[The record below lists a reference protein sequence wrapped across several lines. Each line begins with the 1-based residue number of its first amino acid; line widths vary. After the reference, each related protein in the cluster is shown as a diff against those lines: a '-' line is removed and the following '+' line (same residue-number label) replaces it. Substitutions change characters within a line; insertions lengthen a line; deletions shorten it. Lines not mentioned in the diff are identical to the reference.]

1 MDWAR
6 DGADWPNRELSRF
19 VESRPHRWHVQEA
32 GSGPTL
38 LLLHGA
44 GGATQSW
51 RELLPRLARDF
62 HVVAVDLPGQGF
74 SRAGSRHRLSLTRM
88 SEDLAALA
96 AHEGWHIDLIVGHS
110 AGVALAL
117 DLACRIQPKGVVGLN
132 AALGKFEGVAGWLF
146 PLMAK
151 VLALNPFASS
161 ILTRIPNSEAR
172 VRELLETT
180 GSRFDD
186 RTLALYRRLAAD
198 RDHVA
203 GTIAMM
209 SQWNIDALLAR
220 LDRVPC
226 PVLLLA
232 GAQDGTVPP
241 ETSRRASERMD
252 RAEARV
258 LPGLG
263 HLMHE
268 EAPDLVA
275 GEIADFAKAVGVLPA
290 THRSQRT
297 AT

>member
-6 DGADWPNRELSRF
+6 DGADWPNREHSRF
-19 VESRPHRWHVQEA
+19 VTARAHRWHLQDTGE
-32 GSGPTL
+32 GPTV

-51 RELLPRLARDF
+51 RDLLPRLGGTF
-62 HVVAVDLPGQGF
+62 HVIAPDLPGQGF
-74 SRAGSRHRLSLTRM
+74 SRCGARHRLSLPKM
-88 SEDLAALA
+88 AEDLAALA
-96 AHEGWHIDLIVGHS
+96 ASEGWRVDLIVGHS
-110 AGVALAL
+110 AGAVLAL
-117 DLACRIQPKGVVGLN
+117 ELARRLRPRGVVGLN
-132 AALGKFEGVAGWLF
+132 AALGKFDGVAGWLF

-151 VLALNPFASS
+151 ALALNPFAAS
-161 ILTRIPNSEAR
+161 ILTRIPNTEAR
-172 VRELLETT
+172 VRELLATT

-186 RTLALYRRLAAD
+186 RTLTLYRRLAAD

-209 SQWNIDALLAR
+209 AQWNIDSLLAQ
-220 LDRVPC
+220 LETIEC

-232 GAQDGTVPP
+232 GANDGTVPP
-241 ETSRRASERMD
+241 EISTKAGARLPQ
-252 RAEARV
+252 AEVAL

-275 GEIADFAKAVGVLPA
+275 ERIEAFARALGLMSVPKRSA
-290 THRSQRT
+290 TP
-297 AT
+297 

>member
-1 MDWAR
+1 MGLAGR
-6 DGADWPNRELSRF
+6 RKAGAISCRALPQTY
-19 VESRPHRWHVQEA
+19 HVI
-32 GSGPTL
+32 
-38 LLLHGA
+38 
-44 GGATQSW
+44 
-51 RELLPRLARDF
+51 
-62 HVVAVDLPGQGF
+62 AVDLPGQGF

-96 AHEGWHIDLIVGHS
+96 AHEGWHLDLIVGHS
-110 AGVALAL
+110 AGAALAL
-117 DLACRIQPKGVVGLN
+117 DLACRIDPKGVVGLN

-161 ILTRIPNSEAR
+161 ILTRMPNSEAR

-198 RDHVA
+198 RDHVS

-209 SQWNIDALLAR
+209 AQWNIDALLAR

-241 ETSRRASERMD
+241 ETSQRAAQRMD
-252 RAEARV
+252 AGQGEGASCPRSPDARGGAGPRRRRDRGLRAVGRPSDRGTKIPARRD
-258 LPGLG
+258 LRRFRNKKGPPRRT
-263 HLMHE
+263 
-268 EAPDLVA
+268 APIRSVARPQFVA
-275 GEIADFAKAVGVLPA
+275 GASDA
-290 THRSQRT
+290 R
-297 AT
+297 

>member
-6 DGADWPNRELSRF
+6 DGADWPNREASRF
-19 VESRPHRWHVQEA
+19 VDCRPHRWHVQET
-32 GSGPTL
+32 GSGPTV

-51 RELLPRLARDF
+51 RDLLPLLASDF
-62 HVVAVDLPGQGF
+62 HVIAVDLPGQGF
-74 SRAGSRHRLSLTRM
+74 SSAGSRHRLSLTRM

-96 AHEGWHIDLIVGHS
+96 QHEGWHIELIVGHS
-110 AGVALAL
+110 AGAALAL
-117 DLACRIQPKGVVGLN
+117 DLACRVRPKGVVGLN
-132 AALGKFEGVAGWLF
+132 AALGKFDGVAGWLF

-151 VLALNPFASS
+151 VLALNPFAST
-161 ILTRIPNSEAR
+161 ILTKMPNSEAR

-186 RTLALYRRLAAD
+186 RTLGLYRRLAAD

-209 SQWNIDALLAR
+209 AQWNIDALLAR
-220 LDRVPC
+220 VDHVPC

-232 GAQDGTVPP
+232 GEGDGTVPP
-241 ETSRRASERMD
+241 EISVRAAGGMRV
-252 RAEARV
+252 AEAKI

-275 GEIADFAKAVGVLPA
+275 AEIVQFAGSLGLVRA
-290 THRSQRT
+290 TRRASR
-297 AT
+297 AAN

>member
-6 DGADWPNRELSRF
+6 DGADWPNREVSRF
-19 VESRPHRWHVQEA
+19 VDSRPHRWHVQEA
-32 GSGPTL
+32 GAGPTL

-51 RELLPRLARDF
+51 RDLFPRLAEEF
-62 HVVAVDLPGQGF
+62 HVIAIDLPGQGF

-96 AHEGWHIDLIVGHS
+96 AHEGWRIDLIVGHS
-110 AGVALAL
+110 AGAALAL
-117 DLACRIQPKGVVGLN
+117 DLACRVRPKGVVGLN
-132 AALGKFEGVAGWLF
+132 AALGKFDGVAGWLF

-151 VLALNPFASS
+151 VLALNPFAST
-161 ILTRIPNSEAR
+161 ILTKMPNSEAR

-186 RTLALYRRLAAD
+186 RTLDLYRRLAAD

-209 SQWNIDALLAR
+209 AQWNIDALLGR
-220 LDRVPC
+220 LDHVPC

-232 GAQDGTVPP
+232 GERDGTVPP
-241 ETSRRASERMD
+241 EISIRGADRIHGARAKIL
-252 RAEARV
+252 V
-258 LPGLG
+258 GLG

-268 EAPDLVA
+268 EAPDLLA
-275 GEIADFAKAVGVLPA
+275 AEIVDFATSLGL
-290 THRSQRT
+290 RSAAPRPSR
-297 AT
+297 AAN